1 MSDIQV
7 LTRLPD
13 WYANLARTAT
23 RVRLRF
29 HPRTHYQGNEQ
40 APRPGESRAFS
51 VTGSP
56 AIINRREGKT
66 DNHELGRKDN
76 TPTQRKNDRGTQQVR
91 QQRERR
97 PSPPA
102 AGVGTCPPTGSW
114 RPSTLRPRHPMR
126 ASPAGGWRLPLRL
139 GRRHRLQT
147 AAPRGAKET
156 GQSADT
162 VLEQLRNE
170 ATKRDRLICLETGA
184 FQEVLD
190 REVENSHRAS
200 PRKPAW
206 RGGNDSN
213 TATEKANIPAPGGLR
228 NQQPHRSTGRHGAN
242 ASGR

>member
-40 APRPGESRAFS
+40 APRPGFCRAFS

-76 TPTQRKNDRGTQQVR
+76 TPTQRKNGRGTQQVR

-97 PSPPA
+97 PSPAA
-102 AGVGTCPPTGSW
+102 AGAGTCPPTGSW

-126 ASPAGGWRLPLRL
+126 ASSAPGRGLPLRL
-139 GRRHRLQT
+139 GLGVAIAFRLPLQEARRRMD
-147 AAPRGAKET
+147 
-156 GQSADT
+156 QSADT

-170 ATKRDRLICLETGA
+170 ATKRDRLICLESGT
-184 FQEVLD
+184 FQRVLD

-213 TATEKANIPAPGGLR
+213 TATEKANTPAPGDLR
-228 NQQPHRSTGRHGAN
+228 NRGNSSDLVR
-242 ASGR
+242 

>member
-13 WYANLARTAT
+13 WYANLTRTAT

-76 TPTQRKNDRGTQQVR
+76 TPTQRKNGRGTQQVR

-97 PSPPA
+97 PSPAA
-102 AGVGTCPPTGSW
+102 AGAGTCPPTGSW
-114 RPSTLRPRHPMR
+114 RPSTFRPRHPMR
-126 ASPAGGWRLPLRL
+126 ASPAPVRRPGAASTPWASPSPSGGP
-139 GRRHRLQT
+139 G
-147 AAPRGAKET
+147 PRGGELAQ
-156 GQSADT
+156 GQ
-162 VLEQLRNE
+162 
-170 ATKRDRLICLETGA
+170 
-184 FQEVLD
+184 
-190 REVENSHRAS
+190 
-200 PRKPAW
+200 P
-206 RGGNDSN
+206 
-213 TATEKANIPAPGGLR
+213 EKTRVAR
-228 NQQPHRSTGRHGAN
+228 RQ
-242 ASGR
+242 

>member
-1 MSDIQV
+1 MREMSDIQV

-76 TPTQRKNDRGTQQVR
+76 TLTQRKNGRGTQQVR

-97 PSPPA
+97 PSPA
-102 AGVGTCPPTGSW
+102 AVGAGTCPPTGSW
-114 RPSTLRPRHPMR
+114 RPSTLRPRHPKR
-126 ASPAGGWRLPLRL
+126 ASPAPV
-139 GRRHRLQT
+139 RRPGAAIRSYAT
-147 AAPRGAKET
+147 NGPAAPTKDAAPPAVKAGWSRHPK
-156 GQSADT
+156 T
-162 VLEQLRNE
+162 VVV
-170 ATKRDRLICLETGA
+170 
-184 FQEVLD
+184 VLVLQ
-190 REVENSHRAS
+190 RRVI
-200 PRKPAW
+200 W
-206 RGGNDSN
+206 
-213 TATEKANIPAPGGLR
+213 
-228 NQQPHRSTGRHGAN
+228 
-242 ASGR
+242 

>member
-56 AIINRREGKT
+56 AIINRSEGKT

-97 PSPPA
+97 PSPAA
-102 AGVGTCPPTGSW
+102 AGAGTCPPTGSW

-126 ASPAGGWRLPLRL
+126 ASPAP
-139 GRRHRLQT
+139 GRWPQG
-147 AAPRGAKET
+147 AASTPW
-156 GQSADT
+156 
-162 VLEQLRNE
+162 
-170 ATKRDRLICLETGA
+170 
-184 FQEVLD
+184 
-190 REVENSHRAS
+190 AS
-200 PRKPAW
+200 PSPSDCRSKRREGDW
-206 RGGNDSN
+206 TS
-213 TATEKANIPAPGGLR
+213 
-228 NQQPHRSTGRHGAN
+228 QPTRCWNSSGTRPLSGTG
-242 ASGR
+242 

>member
-76 TPTQRKNDRGTQQVR
+76 TPTQRKNGRGTQQVR

-97 PSPPA
+97 PSPAA
-102 AGVGTCPPTGSW
+102 AGAGTCPPTGSW

-126 ASPAGGWRLPLRL
+126 ASPAAGRGLPLRL
-139 GRRHRLQT
+139 GRRHRL
-147 AAPRGAKET
+147 
-156 GQSADT
+156 
-162 VLEQLRNE
+162 
-170 ATKRDRLICLETGA
+170 
-184 FQEVLD
+184 QEVLD

-213 TATEKANIPAPGGLR
+213 TATEKANTPAPGGLR